1 MNIQVEV
8 SLYPLRKDSLEEPIN
23 SFAQHLRKC
32 GFSVTVGPMSSHISG
47 ESGRVFEAL
56 AEAFDEAAGNGDVV
70 LTMKASNACPHRLDN
85 TEAGGNCSRS

>member
-1 MNIQVEV
+1 MNIQAEV
-8 SLYPLRKDSLEEPIN
+8 SLYPLRKASLEESIN

-47 ESGRVFEAL
+47 ETGRVFRAL

-70 LTMKASNACPHRLDN
+70 LAMKISNACPRRLDKN
-85 TEAGGNCSRS
+85 EARGNCSRS